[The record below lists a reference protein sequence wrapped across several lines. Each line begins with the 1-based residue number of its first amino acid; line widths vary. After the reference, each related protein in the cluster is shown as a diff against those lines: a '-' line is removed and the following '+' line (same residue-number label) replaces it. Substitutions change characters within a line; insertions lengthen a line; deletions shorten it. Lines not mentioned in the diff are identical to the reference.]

1 MFGRHR
7 SGSDQQHR
15 VMNEATSSARAQFR
29 WTGIVPAMLVGIGF
43 LVVCALR
50 VSGDFSTGMVTDAKV
65 LRSTLAGSIWGT
77 ALAQNIVLFAL
88 THLLLAAASG
98 IVCWLM
104 AVAAEVAW
112 PAARL
117 TRIRWTLAWAA
128 LLAFWV
134 LTANATF
141 YPWSALG
148 EPYAQAA
155 RASLLGVT
163 PLHAVSAFVGGLA
176 VTTAVRAA
184 VALGR
189 QRRGAGILR
198 LAVTGLATLAVA
210 ALAVDLVGTRATAA
224 STGDAR
230 RPNVII
236 IGIDSLRADV
246 TRQGWGASLTP
257 NIDRF
262 LQESVTFTDAVTP
275 LARTFPSWVATLTG
289 RHPHTTGAV
298 INLLEPSMLKT
309 GETLPQAMRKEGYH
323 TLYGIDEVRFSNLD
337 QSYGFDQMITP
348 RMGASD
354 FLLGPINDTPLS
366 NLLVNTWIGKWLFPY
381 SHGNRA
387 VPITYDPD
395 TYVGRI
401 RRELP
406 RDKPLFAAIHMTLP
420 HWPYYWADAGQRHSR
435 KAGQMELVYRQSV
448 QRADEQFGK
457 IYRAFDDAGLLE
469 NAIVIVMS
477 DHGEAVGAEGDF
489 PYTLDTSSIFGMVK
503 TGHGSSVLAPDQ
515 YQVLLALR
523 MPAGAAMRPAAGS
536 TIDAP
541 VSLVDLT
548 PTLLDL
554 LQIRPSG
561 AFDGHS
567 LVPLMAGQPDAPR
580 YFAERIRFTET
591 EFNPRGFQPGTML
604 TTSAIQLIGE
614 LYRVDRSTDRILV
627 KPAHVPMLLNDRQY
641 AAILGDRVMA
651 ALPNADGHSF
661 RVVTVSRQGGVPVR
675 MVPEMLERMDPV
687 GQRVYAE
694 LVRHL
699 EQAVP
704 GVMISSEA
712 VGPVPAAG

>member
-1 MFGRHR
+1 
-7 SGSDQQHR
+7 
-15 VMNEATSSARAQFR
+15 MNEAAFSARAQFR
-29 WTGIVPAMLVGIGF
+29 WTGIVPAMLIGIGF
-43 LVVCALR
+43 LAVCALR

-77 ALAQNIVLFAL
+77 ALAKNIGLFGL

-104 AVAAEVAW
+104 ALVSEVAW

-117 TRIRWTLAWAA
+117 SRLRWILAWAA
-128 LLAFWV
+128 LFAFWV

-148 EPYAQAA
+148 EAYAQAA
-155 RASLLGVT
+155 RANLFGVT
-163 PLHAVSAFVGGLA
+163 PLHALNAVAGGLLVA
-176 VTTAVRAA
+176 TVGRAA
-184 VALGR
+184 AAIGRHHRGTGTLRFAVA
-189 QRRGAGILR
+189 
-198 LAVTGLATLAVA
+198 GLATLGVA
-210 ALAVDLVGTRATAA
+210 ALAVNLAGTHASAA
-224 STGDAR
+224 AAGDAR

-262 LQESVTFTDAVTP
+262 LQTSVTFTDAITP

-289 RHPHTTGAV
+289 RHPHTTGAI
-298 INLLEPSMLKT
+298 INLLEPSVLKT
-309 GETLPQAMRKEGYH
+309 GETLPQALRKAGYH

-337 QSYGFDQMITP
+337 ESYGFDQMITP

-366 NLLVNTWIGKWLFPY
+366 NLLVNTRIGKWLFPY

-387 VPITYDPD
+387 VAATYDPE
-395 TYVGRI
+395 TYVARI

-406 RDKPLFAAIHMTLP
+406 RNQPLFAAIHMTLP
-420 HWPYYWADAGQRHSR
+420 HWPYYWADAELRYER
-435 KAGQMELVYRQSV
+435 KAEQVEAIYRQAV

-457 IYRAFDDAGLLE
+457 IYRVFEEAGLLE

-477 DHGEAVGAEGDF
+477 DHGEAVGVDGDF
-489 PYTLDTSSIFGMVK
+489 PYTTDTSSIIGMTK
-503 TGHGSSVLAPDQ
+503 AGHGSSVLAPDQ

-523 MPAGAAMRPAAGS
+523 MPAGATMRPAAGS
-536 TIDAP
+536 TIAAP

-554 LQIRPSG
+554 LRIRPAG

-567 LVPLMAGQPDAPR
+567 LVPLMAGQTDAPR
-580 YFAERIRFTET
+580 YFAGRIRFTET

-604 TTSAIQLIGE
+604 TTSAINLIGE
-614 LYRVDRSTDRILV
+614 LYRVDRSSDRILV
-627 KPAHVPMLLNDRQY
+627 KSAYVPMLMNDRQY

-661 RVVTVSRQGGVPVR
+661 RIVTVPRQGGIPLR
-675 MVPEMLERMDPV
+675 MVPAMIEALDPA

-694 LVRHL
+694 LLRHL

-704 GVMISSEA
+704 GVLISSAA
-712 VGPVPAAG
+712 VEPVPAAG